1 MASLVTTGNLYPSI
15 QLVYKWDYRQNH
27 HKSSYHTQ
35 ARKYPN
41 QDSVILNACKD
52 ESPKICYTQEAK
64 TYQSLE
70 NHNQR
75 SNKLSYQFAV
85 SLFNLSIKKLDTAYI
100 IPSTVH
106 SSPVSLQFDK

>member
-52 ESPKICYTQEAK
+52 ESLKICYTTGSQD
-64 TYQSLE
+64 
-70 NHNQR
+70 
-75 SNKLSYQFAV
+75 
-85 SLFNLSIKKLDTAYI
+85 LSIT
-100 IPSTVH
+100 
-106 SSPVSLQFDK
+106 